1 MGLPIETRLSGQS
14 YWATAAGTKTG
25 VAIPIDPYG
34 ANKDVRPILEDAWN
48 ENFIAVEGKVNG
60 TRLILM
66 SVYGP
71 HQPGRR
77 ELFFDRLAGLEVPL
91 DGLVA
96 LGGDFNST
104 LDAQTDRSYST
115 DRPRYADTGAT
126 RRKLRRPTK
135 QKLRRLARHER
146 RLLEDQAGNEATVD
160 NITDILDGV
169 PLDDV

>member
-48 ENFIAVEGKVNG
+48 EHFIAVEGKVNG

-71 HQPGRR
+71 HQRGRR

-115 DRPRYADTGAT
+115 DRSAYDSPALWRLLDAWRMVNPAGAT
-126 RRKLRRPTK
+126 RPASWGQETLCGHHQTTHTYHCHHVNGYGG
-135 QKLRRLARHER
+135 ASS
-146 RLLEDQAGNEATVD
+146 
-160 NITDILDGV
+160 
-169 PLDDV
+169 